1 MAAVRHLGFVEN
13 LIQALFH
20 VLSWL
25 SKSHFKR
32 PDSQSIRSKVMAFT
46 VFA

>member
-1 MAAVRHLGFVEN
+1 MAAVRHLGLVEN

-20 VLSWL
+20 VLSFL
-25 SKSHFKR
+25 CKSHFKLHANR
-32 PDSQSIRSKVMAFT
+32 FISSQVTAFL